1 MAIRYEIAGED
12 VTLVLPLL
20 IDGDGTTADDG
31 TVAIK
36 LRDHIGAIVY
46 ADTIS
51 LSEDATEFLF
61 SVAAHLNEKTR
72 AFERRTITYR
82 WTASGRPASRTVTYV
97 LADYVAMDATPDMV
111 RERLGVSR
119 AELADAE
126 IDLLGAY
133 HTLADTLGGT
143 ALADRL
149 ASGTTDMLR
158 ANRAIVLTAAL
169 SLLPSLRLKAAQA
182 EKSGD
187 ESFTRFDIDWD
198 ALETALKDEAASSTS
213 SSATGTGAP
222 LFMLSVAP
230 DPLNPW
236 DD

>member
-1 MAIRYEIAGED
+1 MAVRYEIAGED
-12 VTLVLPLL
+12 VTSVLPLL
-20 IDGDGTTADDG
+20 VDGDYTTADDG
-31 TVAIK
+31 AVAITV
-36 LRDHIGAIVY
+36 RDHLGATILS
-46 ADTIS
+46 DTLT
-51 LSEDATEFLF
+51 LSTDATEFLF
-61 SVAAHLNEKTR
+61 AIPAHLNNKTLR
-72 AFERRTITYR
+72 FERRTITYR
-82 WTASGRPASRTVTYV
+82 WTTSNRPAGRTVTYV

-119 AELADAE
+119 SELADAE

-143 ALADRL
+143 VLADRL

-169 SLLPSLRLKAAQA
+169 SVLPSLRLKAAQA

-198 ALETALKDEAASSTS
+198 ALEAALKSEATASTA
-213 SSATGTGAP
+213 SSATATGAP
-222 LFMLSVAP
+222 LLMLSIAP